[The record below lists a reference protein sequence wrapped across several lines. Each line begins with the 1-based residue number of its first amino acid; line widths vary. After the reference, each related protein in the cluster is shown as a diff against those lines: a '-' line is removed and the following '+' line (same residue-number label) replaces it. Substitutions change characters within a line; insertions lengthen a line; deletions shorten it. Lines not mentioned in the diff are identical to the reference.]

1 VQRIG
6 IRAVATMVACLMAAA
21 GLLAVVPQA
30 ASAATSAFT
39 LTMTSGT
46 LAVHGGSPTALPTP
60 ASIAGR
66 VSSTTGD
73 LSAATLTIPALHETH
88 TGSSETIRIFEPT
101 GGSGSG
107 SISYDGNVVY
117 NDTLSVEVH
126 ITSPVTQKCTAT
138 PVEVSLRSTSPYDTS
153 TKDVTLSDTTFTI
166 PDFGSAT
173 CSLAASSLDS
183 TFSGSSGNGMVLKVH
198 GTLPEPPAPATTS
211 ATTLSVSPTS
221 PQVHG
226 VAVTLKATVKKT
238 TGAPATTATGTVA
251 FRNGT
256 TVLSTG
262 TVTGGTASY
271 TTTSLPVGT
280 DRLTAVYSGDSSY
293 KTSTSAAATFVVKP
307 TPSVTLAGLPS
318 TVTGGTATEHP
329 FTLVVTNPSNGVAW
343 THLFAKL
350 TFSGIR
356 NLTTSKVS
364 LQYQD
369 TSSGW
374 CDLLGYTSTTSVVSG
389 SFAGVGTSC
398 TPNSFPASFSLAA
411 GSSLTVHLRIAYS
424 RNGYFGTQKITTTVF
439 TGTCSSATPTSCA
452 AVAPLSGSVAPVSSG
467 LVEVVPASKIVSQLT
482 DVATRKATSTV
493 RKTFS
498 VPLNSTVAP
507 GPTVTARSGL
517 PAPTGTVSYAV
528 DGTTVATS
536 TLVGPLSDT
545 NVTALILYNTAD
557 LALGRHTLVSTYS
570 GDDVYASSTLT
581 ETFTVIT
588 APTGTPFT
596 CVIAGQGSAKIQAY
610 VSASGTVPPIT
621 FAQTATTLT
630 VTNISVTLDADPAA
644 DAGIY
649 NTNQS
654 AATLGFSPTGTSV
667 RAGPIT
673 FAGTTK
679 TVTEV
684 VGTWSGLSTTIPVEG
699 GSAPGSTI
707 AVGAASI
714 VFTAGIGAAW
724 TCKPVTTTAAIRT
737 VTVAGTTLTSTP
749 TSPVLSGSSVT
760 LTASVFPQPSTD
772 PGTITFTDTVTGHST
787 PVGTVAVST
796 GAAGEPAK
804 GTATLNV
811 TPSVGKQT
819 YSATWSGT
827 LSVPR
832 NISVDTVVLTVDTVP
847 VVTSQPDDQQVNLGS
862 TATFTAVASGVTT
875 PTVQWQVSANGGGT
889 WADVPD
895 ATSTT
900 LAVVTSPTDNGDQ
913 YRAAFSNPVGVTTSE
928 PATLTVVL
936 QPVVTTQPT
945 DQTVDAG
952 RSATFTAAAMAAG
965 PPPTVQWQVRAS
977 GGKTWSDI
985 AGATSTTLDVTTVST
1000 DTGSQYRA
1008 VFTNA
1013 VGSTP
1018 SSPATLTVG
1027 IAGYRLTGSD
1037 GSVDAFG
1044 DAPYY
1049 GSMGGRPLSAPI
1061 VGTANTPGDGGY
1073 WLVGSDGGIFAF
1085 GDAQYDGS
1093 MGGQPLNRP
1102 IVGIAATSTG
1112 GGYWLV
1118 AADGGIFAFGNAQF
1132 YGSMG
1137 GQPLNQPIVGM
1148 AGTPDG
1154 RGYWLVAADGGIFA
1168 FGDAAFYGS
1177 TGSMTLTKPIVGIAA
1192 TPTGGGYWE
1201 VASDGG
1207 IFAFGAAAFYGS
1219 TGGQPI
1225 GTTIVGMA
1233 VSSDGGGYWLAG
1245 ADGAV
1250 FAFGDAPLAGS
1261 GLSAT
1266 LSAPIVAVA
1275 R

>member
-1 VQRIG
+1 
-6 IRAVATMVACLMAAA
+6 MVALVTAGAIGAGVGTVAAA
-21 GLLAVVPQA
+21 ATATHPVGLALA
-30 ASAATSAFT
+30 
-39 LTMTSGT
+39 SGT
-46 LAVHGGSPTALPTP
+46 LTVKGGSPDVLASQATALVGKEDPKTGLIDTAKVVLPTTRITAP
-60 ASIAGR
+60 TGTITIKLTLANATATVDYQGDMTLAGTLDVEVDVISPITQR
-66 VSSTTGD
+66 C
-73 LSAATLTIPALHETH
+73 ATLRP
-88 TGSSETIRIFEPT
+88 
-101 GGSGSG
+101 
-107 SISYDGNVVY
+107 V
-117 NDTLSVEVH
+117 SVLL
-126 ITSPVTQKCTAT
+126 Q
-138 PVEVSLRSTSPYDTS
+138 STSPYDPATGEVSLDDANITIPNFTTKTPTAKSCTLAKGTLSRQFSGAGGGLKLRLQGTLAIPPKGAATGLSLTS
-153 TKDVTLSDTTFTI
+153 TSTATPPVLGQKVTLAATI
-166 PDFGSAT
+166 
-173 CSLAASSLDS
+173 
-183 TFSGSSGNGMVLKVH
+183 
-198 GTLPEPPAPATTS
+198 
-211 ATTLSVSPTS
+211 
-221 PQVHG
+221 
-226 VAVTLKATVKKT
+226 
-238 TGAPATTATGTVA
+238 TGAGVTAHPTGPTGSIAFYNGSTLLSKEAVEPRTSGTTTYLITTTA
-251 FRNGT
+251 
-256 TVLSTG
+256 
-262 TVTGGTASY
+262 
-271 TTTSLPVGT
+271 LPAGT
-280 DRLTAVYSGDSSY
+280 DKLSAVYSGGDGFQG
-293 KTSTSAAATFVVKP
+293 STSPVRTYVIKAVP
-307 TPSVTLAGLPS
+307 TVSAVQFPT

-329 FTLVVTNPSNGVAW
+329 FTVVVTNPSNGLNWTQLYVAFS
-343 THLFAKL
+343 L
-350 TFSGIR
+350 SGIR
-356 NLTTSKVS
+356 SLTRGKVS

-369 TSSGW
+369 SSSGW

-411 GSSLTVHLRIAYS
+411 GSSLTVHFRIAYS

-596 CVIAGQGSAKIQAY
+596 CVIAGQGSAKIRAY

-667 RAGPIT
+667 SAGPIT

-749 TSPVLSGSSVT
+749 TSPVLSGSPVT

-875 PTVQWQVSANGGGT
+875 PTVQWQMSANGGGT

-900 LAVVTSPTDNGDQ
+900 LAVVTSATDNGDQ
-913 YRAAFSNPVGVTTSE
+913 YRAAFSNPVGVATSE

-1027 IAGYRLTGSD
+1027 IAGYRLTGFD
-1037 GSVDAFG
+1037 GSVNAFG

-1112 GGYWLV
+1112 GGYWEV
-1118 AADGGIFAFGNAQF
+1118 ASDGGIFAFGNAQF

-1261 GLSAT
+1261 GLSTT